1 MKSTFKLLLA
11 LFFLTTISCENDNE
25 LTSSQLTSEDAL
37 VNSKIDIASDD
48 ISSIADQLFDNV
60 NSNTINYRNSNTEN
74 SVFSNCATITRVPAF
89 GTNLTPGTQVTKT
102 IDFGTTG
109 CTLNNGNIVKG
120 KIIISFVFEPNAA
133 SHTITYTFD
142 EFYHNNIKFVG
153 TKNFTRSMTA
163 TTATSSSHPI
173 VVMQLEMTI
182 TMPNGDVYTRV
193 GTRTRELV
201 EGYGTLTFADNV
213 YRITGNWTTT
223 NQNGSQ
229 HTATITEPLMAKMS
243 CTAVNKPIL
252 TKGIITFVKN
262 NVTSTLDYGEGECDN
277 IAIYIINGNS
287 YTINIGN

>member
-1 MKSTFKLLLA
+1 MKSTFKLFFA
-11 LFFLTTISCENDNE
+11 LFILTTISCENDNE

-89 GTNLTPGTQVTKT
+89 GTDLTPGTQVTKT

-120 KIIISFVFEPNAA
+120 KIIISFVFEPNAS
-133 SHTITYTFD
+133 SHTI
-142 EFYHNNIKFVG
+142 
-153 TKNFTRSMTA
+153 
-163 TTATSSSHPI
+163 
-173 VVMQLEMTI
+173 
-182 TMPNGDVYTRV
+182 
-193 GTRTRELV
+193 TRELV

-277 IAIYIINGNS
+277 IAIYSINGNS